1 MEITIKKAVLHIM
14 DRNLGVPVYSQ
25 EELNVCDDVV
35 SQYISQ
41 QCKKIYHDDACKN
54 GQFQRE
60 SKMMESA
67 RNIKRD
73 ISVFLTESM
82 NITSVF
88 YHCLS
93 KGEDI
98 PAGDLLIS
106 ALEMDETPY
115 LAIVKLD
122 YKEAFTHFIDY
133 GEKGTENKIIINR
146 AVYPSANQ
154 KNSEGA
160 IINLADF
167 SVRLME
173 GRYSINGEKSLYFS
187 NLFLECE
194 TEMSPKESIK
204 VMKNVA
210 KEITKKHFGDEFEKM
225 AHLKMALYENVEE
238 KGEVEL
244 TDVAALSFHENPE
257 IKQEYIEKV
266 RAAGVGSRIAINGG
280 EPEKKFNKQR
290 IKTDRGIEITIPM
303 SVYRNRDVI
312 EFINNPDGTS
322 SILLKNINQIINRD

>member
-133 GEKGTENKIIINR
+133 GAKGTENKIIINR
-146 AVYPSANQ
+146 AV
-154 KNSEGA
+154 
-160 IINLADF
+160 
-167 SVRLME
+167 
-173 GRYSINGEKSLYFS
+173 
-187 NLFLECE
+187 
-194 TEMSPKESIK
+194 
-204 VMKNVA
+204 
-210 KEITKKHFGDEFEKM
+210 
-225 AHLKMALYENVEE
+225 
-238 KGEVEL
+238 
-244 TDVAALSFHENPE
+244 
-257 IKQEYIEKV
+257 
-266 RAAGVGSRIAINGG
+266 
-280 EPEKKFNKQR
+280 
-290 IKTDRGIEITIPM
+290 
-303 SVYRNRDVI
+303 
-312 EFINNPDGTS
+312 
-322 SILLKNINQIINRD
+322 

>member
-1 MEITIKKAVLHIM
+1 MEIMIKKAVLHIM
-14 DRNLGVPVYSQ
+14 DRNIGMPVYSQ
-25 EELNVCDDVV
+25 EELNVCDDVIT
-35 SQYISQ
+35 QYISQ
-41 QCKKIYHDDACKN
+41 QCKKIYNDDACKN
-54 GQFQRE
+54 GCFQNE
-60 SKMMESA
+60 SRILESV

-73 ISVFLTESM
+73 INVFLQESM
-82 NITSVF
+82 NMTGIF
-88 YHCLS
+88 YHCLA

-98 PAGDLLIS
+98 PAGDLLIT

-115 LAIVKLD
+115 IAIVKLD

-133 GEKGTENKIIINR
+133 SEKGTENKIIVNR
-146 AVYPSANQ
+146 AVYPSGTQ

-160 IINLADF
+160 IINLNDSSA
-167 SVRLME
+167 RIME

-187 NLFLECE
+187 NLFLECD
-194 TEMSPKESIK
+194 TEMSPRESIK

-244 TDVAALSFHENPE
+244 TDVATASFYENPE
-257 IKQEYIEKV
+257 IRQEYIETVK
-266 RAAGVGSRIAINGG
+266 AAGVGSRIAINGG
-280 EPEKKFNKQR
+280 EPERKFSKQK

-322 SILLKNINQIINRD
+322 SIILKNINQIINRD